1 MLELMMLYHFNRPID
16 TERCSVSEVE
26 DKISHYIKKYL
37 DAAELIDICVLGPEP
52 LRRCPKFARDSQA
65 NVFIG
70 LIITAERKIL
80 EEFIVNG
87 AGLNDYILDGLSGE
101 SIYFLKY
108 WNDCNHKYYAVKLLK
123 FSGDSLANPNILP
136 Y

>member
-1 MLELMMLYHFNRPID
+1 MLELMMLYHFNRPIN
-16 TERCSVSEVE
+16 TEHYSVSEVE
-26 DKISHYIKKYL
+26 DEICRYIKKYL
-37 DAAELIDICVLGPEP
+37 DAAELIDICVLGAEP

-70 LIITAERKIL
+70 VIITAERQIL
-80 EEFIVNG
+80 EEFIING
-87 AGLNDYILDGLSGE
+87 AGLNDYILQDISGE

-108 WNDCNHKYYAVKLLK
+108 WNNCDHKYYAVKLLK
-123 FSGDSLANPNILP
+123 FSGDSLANPNSLP